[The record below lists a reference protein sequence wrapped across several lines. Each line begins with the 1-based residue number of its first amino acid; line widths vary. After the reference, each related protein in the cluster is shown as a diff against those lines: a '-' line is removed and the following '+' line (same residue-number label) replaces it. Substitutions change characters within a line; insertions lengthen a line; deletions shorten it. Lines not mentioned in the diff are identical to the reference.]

1 MPIVLSTGQLSSAV
15 VTLHSLSIFKTHEWF
30 KLNPTIYFQCKGE
43 NKTVLPDVKK
53 AHVIYTFKGQESW
66 QPLTNF
72 SGEKCKRCGFYEQDT
87 VKTDDVLDEWEL
99 CPSDFSKSDGRYTR
113 NNDKEFNAT
122 FTCSECVHHSADSNS
137 APTTHKEKKDMHVAF
152 IILISVL
159 VSTVFIFGLI
169 AAYKYWLKKKRE
181 QEQARFLKL
190 FEDDDDI
197 EDELGLDHTHPSE
210 TRSCAWEIGFRLYAT
225 RARQSCTSSLI
236 RPLPSDD
243 HCSPPASHAHSSNCS
258 EPYHKVSLFVGENH
272 AKKVNNTLIANYSMP
287 NHSIHYLFPLGTSF
301 VPLASVAFPLP
312 EEAVVANAPDGRER
326 SRDQGSFDTGKT
338 KRMSS
343 VCISNCIRD
352 TRAPLRATYMN
363 LYKWPESDAEF
374 MRSMSFSGVP
384 HHWPGP
390 AGTAPRVV
398 HSISCRQMYLRSYPF
413 SREEDKGG
421 RRAMCFSCCGKQGGR
436 RDRRKEGRR
445 RTRRPCQVLR
455 KVTDMSLVALFR
467 IFHRLLSCSASVD
480 VVD

>member
-1 MPIVLSTGQLSSAV
+1 MISRFSPASLCFWILLCCFPGQLSSAV

-137 APTTHKEKKDMHVAF
+137 ALTTHKEKKDMHVAF

-197 EDELGLDHTHPSE
+197 EDELGLGNLTILFVGICVLLLITVPVKKLGETGPIIMIHHT
-210 TRSCAWEIGFRLYAT
+210 
-225 RARQSCTSSLI
+225 
-236 RPLPSDD
+236 PLPSY
-243 HCSPPASHAHSSNCS
+243 SS
-258 EPYHKVSLFVGENH
+258 YRR
-272 AKKVNNTLIANYSMP
+272 NTLHLTPSKR
-287 NHSIHYLFPLGTSF
+287 SLG
-301 VPLASVAFPLP
+301 
-312 EEAVVANAPDGRER
+312 ER

-390 AGTAPRVV
+390 AGTAPWVV

-413 SREEDKGG
+413 SREEDTGG